1 LLALAPPSRLETFHH
16 DGRGGGIVQGKGA
29 MGTRDA
35 DWNNESGGRLARAWR
50 WLQSPGFAEDDAL
63 YGPPRQDLDKER
75 FVLAVLTQAVF
86 WRTNR

>member
-1 LLALAPPSRLETFHH
+1 MR
-16 DGRGGGIVQGKGA
+16 R
-29 MGTRDA
+29 RDA
-35 DWNNESGGRLARAWR
+35 DWNNESGGRVARAWQ
-50 WLQSPGFAEDDAL
+50 WLQSSGFAEDDTL